1 MAIRTIAIVGANG
14 TLGTQLLS
22 SLLQAGTFDVTV
34 IKRAGSA
41 SPPPPDAR
49 IATVDAEFSF
59 DSLVEALKGQ
69 DAAIAAFP
77 LRDPDAHLRLARAA
91 AAAGVKLYVPADFG
105 SIDAENPRARELV
118 ALYRHKLAVREL
130 CQQLA
135 EAHAHFSWTGVVCG
149 HFFEWGLR
157 EHLFHAD
164 LQKRTIEILDGG
176 RHRASATTLPRVGE
190 AVVRILNLHGSEA
203 IRNRTLFL
211 QSFCITQLELV
222 RALEKGSGA
231 KWTVKDTDSETFIEE
246 RRAKAD
252 AGDFM
257 AIEDLVFAIG
267 TLHAD
272 WTGREDF
279 AMDLLGFEDED
290 LDAVVASVLAQP

>member
-1 MAIRTIAIVGANG
+1 MTIRTVAIVGANG
-14 TLGTQLLS
+14 TLGTQLLC

-41 SPPPPDAR
+41 SPPPPGAR

-59 DSLVEALKGQ
+59 E
-69 DAAIAAFP
+69 
-77 LRDPDAHLRLARAA
+77 DPDAHLRLARAA
-91 AAAGVKLYVPADFG
+91 AAAGVKLYIPADFG
-105 SIDAENPRARELV
+105 SVDAENPRARELV

-135 EAHAHFSWTGVVCG
+135 EAHGHFSWTGFVCG

-157 EHLFHAD
+157 EHLFHTD
-164 LQKRTIEILDGG
+164 LAERTIEILDGG
-176 RHRASATTLPRVGE
+176 RHRASATTLRRVGE

-222 RALEKGSGA
+222 RALEKACSA

-279 AMDLLGFEDED
+279 AMDLLGFETRT
-290 LDAVVASVLAQP
+290 LTLSLLACLLSHRQGG